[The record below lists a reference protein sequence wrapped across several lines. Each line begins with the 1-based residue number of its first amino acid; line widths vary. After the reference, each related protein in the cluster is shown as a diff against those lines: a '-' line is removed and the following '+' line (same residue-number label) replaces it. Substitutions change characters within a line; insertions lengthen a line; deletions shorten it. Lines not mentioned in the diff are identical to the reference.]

1 MNENMKIIFFREN
14 DPLTLKKK
22 HPCSSD
28 KFKVLRTGSDIR
40 IVCLGCQKDLTL
52 PRVKLEKMI
61 KSVTEFQSEE

>member
-1 MNENMKIIFFREN
+1 MKIIFFKVN
-14 DPLTLKKK
+14 DVLTLKKQ

-61 KSVTEFQSEE
+61 KSVKESQSED

>member
-1 MNENMKIIFFREN
+1 MKIIFFKVN
-14 DPLTLKKK
+14 DTLTLKKK